1 MSSIILP
8 PNHIL
13 NRRYIISD
21 LIGQGGFGITYRA
34 FDTRKN
40 IYRCIKE
47 LFVSGSSTRQNDYS
61 VHSLPIMGFSFG
73 DLVIRFIEEAENLS
87 KFNHPNIVDV
97 RGVFQENG
105 TAYMVLEYLEGVT
118 VASYL
123 KKHRKM
129 PVPMA
134 IEITLQ
140 ILKALSLVHDFQM
153 LHRDIK
159 PDNIILTPDSRA
171 VLIDFGSSRLFDYE
185 NNENHTAILSP
196 GYAPLEQYSEN
207 SPKHPCTDI
216 YAIGATLYHMLTG
229 YRPASS
235 PDRTQNRLPMPHEI
249 CSDVDTVLSS
259 IVMLCMELNME
270 ERMQSAE
277 ELMDI
282 LQTYKYNVNK

>member
-129 PVPMA
+129 PVPMTL
-134 IEITLQ
+134 EITLQ

-235 PDRTQNRLPMPHEI
+235 PERIQNRLPMPHEI
-249 CSDVDTVLSS
+249 CSEVDTVLSS

-282 LQTYKYNVNK
+282 LQAYKYNVNK

>member
-1 MSSIILP
+1 MSSLILP
-8 PNHIL
+8 SNYML
-13 NRRYIISD
+13 NRRYIITD

-34 FDTRKN
+34 YDTKRN

-47 LFVSGSSTRQNDYS
+47 LFVSGSSSRMNDYS
-61 VHSLPIMGFSFG
+61 VLSLPIMGFSFG
-73 DLVIRFIEEAENLS
+73 DLVIRFIEEAQNLS
-87 KFNHPNIVDV
+87 KFTHPNIVNV

-105 TAYMVLEYLEGVT
+105 TAYMVLEYLEGIT

-123 KKHRKM
+123 KKQGKM

-134 IEITLQ
+134 IEISMQ
-140 ILKALSLVHDFQM
+140 ILKALSIVHGEQM

-207 SPKHPCTDI
+207 SPKHPSTDI

-229 YRPASS
+229 YQPASS
-235 PDRTQNRLPMPHEI
+235 PERIQHRLPMPHEI
-249 CSDVDTVLSS
+249 CSEVDTVLSS
-259 IVMLCMELNME
+259 IVMLCMELKME
-270 ERMQSAE
+270 DRMDSAD

-282 LQTYKYNVNK
+282 LESYLHSNTY

>member
-1 MSSIILP
+1 MP

-134 IEITLQ
+134 LEITLQ